1 MQHSLR
7 LSGCEAKNAQKS
19 IKKLIEKINKQFAC
33 GFNFIIKPILLL
45 CIGSTNYLIAQDT
58 VSLKGVEVIAKKI
71 QLSQI
76 GKQTEQIDSTIKQQ
90 FKYNSIADVL
100 SLNTPIFI
108 KNYGPGAL
116 STTSFR
122 GGNASQTAILWNGF
136 NIQNAMLGQSDLTLM
151 PAFLFDNIELEYG
164 GSSSLWGSGAVG
176 GSVHLK
182 NVSLFDQGITTSV
195 GAGAGSFGLRNLSTS
210 ILFSKRRF
218 ISSTKLYNSRSINN
232 YNFLDTTDTENKIKQ
247 QNNAGYNFFGL
258 MQEFKFLINTKQILS
273 VNAWLNSNERRLPS
287 FDLKTV
293 SKQYQ
298 SDAAARVTADW
309 NYHLANFKS
318 TIRGGF
324 FTDKINYADSIT
336 SIYSKS
342 TSQTIIAENENYL
355 NWHQHHQLNFG
366 VNFSSSSAFTNN
378 YESTKTLNKIS
389 ILAGNKFSFFND
401 KLITY
406 FSVRADHF
414 SIGSLPVTGN
424 ISSEYKLSKHISLKI
439 NAANVYRQPTL
450 NELYW
455 LPGGNVNLKPEKGF
469 TYEGAIDF
477 KQQLKNV
484 SVFISGA
491 AYSRNIEDWILWLPG
506 SNGSPTPIN
515 IQQVWSRGTETTW
528 RINYLKN
535 KFRCSINVVTGYV
548 LSTVASNTQEYNN
561 SVNKQLIYTPRY
573 TVNSNVLVGYD
584 KMAITYFD
592 QYIGYRFTTSD
603 NSQWLDPYHISSARI
618 NYNINFKAF
627 NFIVFGACNNLF
639 NKNYTILSG
648 RPMPLRNYEMGITLQ
663 TKYKKQ

>member
-19 IKKLIEKINKQFAC
+19 IKKLIKKINKQFAC
-33 GFNFIIKPILLL
+33 GFNFIIKLFVFL
-45 CIGSTNYLIAQDT
+45 CIISPNYFIAQDT

-71 QLSQI
+71 EVSQI
-76 GKQTEQIDSTIKQQ
+76 GKKTEQIDSTIKQQ

-151 PAFLFDNIELEYG
+151 PAFLFDNVELEYG

-182 NVSLFDQGITTSV
+182 NLTLFDQGTISSV

-210 ILFSKRRF
+210 ILFSKRNF
-218 ISSTKLYNSRSINN
+218 ISSTKLYNSRSQNN
-232 YNFLDTTDTENKIKQ
+232 YNFLDTRDRENKIKQ
-247 QNNAGYNFFGL
+247 QKNASFNFFGL

-287 FDLKTV
+287 FDQKTE

-298 SDAAARVTADW
+298 SDAAAWVTADW
-309 NYHLANFKS
+309 NYVS
-318 TIRGGF
+318 TDFRSTVRGGF

-378 YESTKTLNKIS
+378 YESTKTLSKIS
-389 ILAGNKFSFFND
+389 ILAGNKFSFLND
-401 KLITY
+401 RLLTY
-406 FSVRADHF
+406 LSVRADHF
-414 SIGSLPVTGN
+414 SVGTLPVTGN
-424 ISSEYKLSKHISLKI
+424 ISSEYKFTKSISFKI
-439 NAANVYRQPTL
+439 NAAKVYRQPTL

-477 KQQLKNV
+477 KHQLKNIT
-484 SVFISGA
+484 VFVSGA
-491 AYSRNIEDWILWLPG
+491 AYSRKIDDWILWLPG
-506 SNGSPTPIN
+506 SNGNPTPIN

-535 KFRCSINVVTGYV
+535 KFRCNINVVTGYV
-548 LSTVASNTQEYNN
+548 LSTVTSNTQENNN

-573 TVNSNVLVGYD
+573 TVNSTILVGYD

-592 QYIGYRFTTSD
+592 QYIGYRYTTSD
-603 NSQWLDPYHISSARI
+603 NSQWLDPYKISSTRI

-627 NFIVFGACNNLF
+627 NFTVFGACNNLF